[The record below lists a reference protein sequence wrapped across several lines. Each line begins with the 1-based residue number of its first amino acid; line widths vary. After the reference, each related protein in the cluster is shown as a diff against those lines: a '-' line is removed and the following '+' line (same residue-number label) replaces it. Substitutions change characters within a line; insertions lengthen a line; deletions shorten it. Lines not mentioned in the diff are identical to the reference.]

1 MHHSSTLEHSINR
14 LRSVP
19 ECEVVQL
26 VVHDEGVAAP
36 AHDGGDL
43 RGVLVLPGLLALL
56 FRALGDHAYMTSTV
70 FVFRDGTG
78 LHLLPPPSGL
88 YKFNLLLNLNN
99 GKGGHTNAKSFVDVI
114 CRMVPV

>member
-14 LRSVP
+14 PRSVP

-56 FRALGDHAYMTSTV
+56 FRALGDRTYMTST
-70 FVFRDGTG
+70 
-78 LHLLPPPSGL
+78 
-88 YKFNLLLNLNN
+88 
-99 GKGGHTNAKSFVDVI
+99 
-114 CRMVPV
+114 